1 MKTLYLTS
9 SCANIIVD
17 PESDF
22 VGTLQDED
30 RYAIRSVYYIEDPVH
45 VVYQYGEHK
54 EELDAKKGDILLLF
68 YSNDKNK
75 YRLETVKAKRWAANI
90 KNARKIEQKQK
101 EEWAKRQAMGN
112 DTPCCDCCEKCS
124 DN

>member
-9 SCANIIVD
+9 SNANIIVD

-22 VGTLQDED
+22 VDTLQDED
-30 RYAIRSVYYIEDPVH
+30 RYSIRSVYYIEDPMH
-45 VVYQYGEHK
+45 VVYQYGEQK
-54 EELDAKKGDILLLF
+54 EEIDVKKGDILLLF
-68 YSNDKNK
+68 YSNDRNK
-75 YRLETVKAKRWAANI
+75 YRLETVKAKRWVANI

-112 DTPCCDCCEKCS
+112 DIPCCDCCEKCS